1 MQIGAAERRKGLSL
15 GMLGGLAVSF
25 DIPLVKLSDG
35 DVWSVQFLRSLAVL
49 GVTAIVWLV
58 ARAYTGKK
66 LVLIPGWDGLIVTI
80 LYGLSSVFF
89 FAAVFAT
96 PTANLVFILA
106 FNPMFS
112 ALLGWIMLGEK
123 PKPATFLAMIV
134 MTIGVFIIVQEGLS
148 GGHLWGDIA
157 AILATV
163 TISLSITISRASGK
177 DMGFTGLISA
187 AVPLVVAAWFV
198 ISQGGIHAN
207 APGWIIFNG
216 TFVTTTAFFCLSLA
230 PKFVSGPEVAMF
242 YLLETILAPIWVWII
257 FNDVPTNQALAGGG
271 ILLTA
276 LVAHTVWELNEDRK
290 SQTKLPGT

>member
-15 GMLGGLAVSF
+15 GALGGLAVSF
-25 DIPLVKLSDG
+25 DIPLIRLADG
-35 DVWSVQFLRSLAVL
+35 DIWSVQLLRSLCVL
-49 GVTAIVWLV
+49 AVTALVWV
-58 ARAYTGKK
+58 ATRALTGKK
-66 LVLIPGWDGLIVTI
+66 LVLIPGWAGLIVTI

-148 GGHLWGDIA
+148 GGHIWGDIA

-163 TISLSITISRASGK
+163 TISLSITISRSSGK

-187 AVPLVVAAWFV
+187 AVPAVVAVWFV
-198 ISQGGIHAN
+198 LSEGGLHVN
-207 APGWIIFNG
+207 APAWIIFNG

-257 FNDVPTNQALAGGG
+257 FNDVPTNQALVGGG
-271 ILLTA
+271 ILLIA
-276 LVAHTVWELNEDRK
+276 LVAHTAWELNEDRK
-290 SQTKLPGT
+290 QRS

>member
-25 DIPLVKLSDG
+25 DIPLVRLADG
-35 DVWSVQFLRSLAVL
+35 DIWSVQLLRSISVLAV
-49 GVTAIVWLV
+49 TALVWF
-58 ARAYTGKK
+58 AAYALTRKK
-66 LVLIPGWDGLIVTI
+66 LVLIPGWDGLVVTI

-89 FAAVFAT
+89 FAAVYAT

-112 ALLGWIMLGEK
+112 ALLGWVMLGEK

-148 GGHLWGDIA
+148 GGHIWGDIA

-187 AVPLVVAAWFV
+187 AVPAVVAAWFV
-198 ISQGGIHAN
+198 LGESGLHVN
-207 APGWIIFNG
+207 APAWIIFNG

-242 YLLETILAPIWVWII
+242 YLLETILAPVWVWMI
-257 FNDVPTNQALAGGG
+257 FKEVPTNQALVGGS

-290 SQTKLPGT
+290 QRS

>member
-25 DIPLVKLSDG
+25 DIPLVRLADG
-35 DVWSVQFLRSLAVL
+35 DIWSVQLLRSLCVL
-49 GVTAIVWLV
+49 LVTTLVWL
-58 ARAYTGKK
+58 AAYALTRKK
-66 LVLIPGWDGLIVTI
+66 LVMIPGWDGLVVTT
-80 LYGLSSVFF
+80 LYGVSSVFF
-89 FAAVFAT
+89 FAAVYAT

-112 ALLGWIMLGEK
+112 ALLGWAFFGEK
-123 PKPATFLAMIV
+123 PKLATFFAMII

-148 GGHLWGDIA
+148 GGHIWGDIA

-187 AVPLVVAAWFV
+187 AVPAMVALWFV
-198 ISQGGIHAN
+198 VGQGGIHAN
-207 APGWIIFNG
+207 APVWILLNG

-230 PKFVSGPEVAMF
+230 PKFVSGPQVAMF
-242 YLLETILAPIWVWII
+242 YLLETILAPIWVWMI
-257 FNDVPTNQALAGGG
+257 FKEVPTNQALAGGS

-276 LVAHTVWELNEDRK
+276 LVAHTAWELNEDRK
-290 SQTKLPGT
+290 QSS